1 MAILYVAEDSPAQQE
16 LVRAA
21 LLDEDLQLTFYS
33 DGGELYQAVVATPP
47 DMLILDII
55 MPTLNGVAITWL
67 LKHHDDYR
75 GIPILVMSSII
86 DADIRERVER
96 AGAEMF
102 LPKPYEPERLVEAVG
117 RLLEGACRSLS
128 TR

>member
-1 MAILYVAEDSPAQQE
+1 MKTIYVAEDSPVQQD

-21 LLDEDLQLTFYS
+21 LAGEDLDLRFHA
-33 DGGELYQAVVATPP
+33 DGAELYKAVVAAPP

-55 MPTLNGVAITWL
+55 MPTLNGVAISWL

-75 GIPILVMSSII
+75 RIPILVMSSII

-96 AGAEMF
+96 SGAEMF